1 MEHYPLLK
9 FLHRFFMAVVIV
21 FGCSSCDYEAESVY
35 VDDTTEEYELY
46 DYYVDQYGNE
56 GVVVY
61 MLNTGS
67 KMQIVISAD
76 ETCLPWGPT
85 GEQIFE
91 LDSVSRTMLTSPA
104 YGIAM
109 LQTMKAR
116 GIDRF
121 PAQAWCNQKNHD
133 ERYPQGGSWHLPTY
147 WELVLIFGNKGARV
161 SNINKALQSIGGTV
175 LSLDNMY
182 WSCTEDY
189 EGYAKI
195 SDITSDYDSE
205 NRSVITSPARTTYST
220 KERWMKK
227 NSHYVRAIKYVYYEG

>member
-1 MEHYPLLK
+1 
-9 FLHRFFMAVVIV
+9 MAVIIV
-21 FGCSSCDYEAESVY
+21 VGWSSCDYEAESVCI
-35 VDDTTEEYELY
+35 DDTTEEYQLY
-46 DYYVDQYGNE
+46 DYYIDQYGNE
-56 GVVVY
+56 GVVAY
-61 MLNTGS
+61 ILKSGS
-67 KMQIVISAD
+67 KKQIVISAD

-85 GEQIFE
+85 GEQIYE
-91 LDSVSRTMLTSPA
+91 LDSVPQTILTNPS

-116 GIDRF
+116 GIERF
-121 PAQAWCNQKNHD
+121 PAQAWCDQKNHG

-147 WELVLIFGNKGARV
+147 WELVLIFGEKGARV
-161 SNINKALQSIGGTV
+161 SSLNKALQSVGGTV

-189 EGYAKI
+189 KGYVT
-195 SDITSDYDSE
+195 ITNVISDYDSE

-227 NSHYVRAIKYVYYEG
+227 YSHYVRAIKYVYYER